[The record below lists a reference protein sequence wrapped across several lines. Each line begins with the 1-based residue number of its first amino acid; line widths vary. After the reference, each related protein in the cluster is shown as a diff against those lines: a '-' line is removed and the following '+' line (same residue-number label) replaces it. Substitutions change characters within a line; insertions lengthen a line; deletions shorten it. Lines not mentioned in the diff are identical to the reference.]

1 MWSIMSIFA
10 RRVERPVRKIRRQ
23 RSVTPETESEPNL
36 NLQLLREKPEHASSE
51 QVLALQRAVGN
62 TAARQVLGSTSA
74 GSQRRA
80 GVFIQRMPTST
91 TVENTLGKP
100 KQDKKIFGKT
110 KLNSTKYKAVLSA
123 LRAFESYCVTTY
135 LAPDASGLR
144 DQMTHVNTLL
154 QTIYDRMNAY
164 QGKKGKKAV
173 YMLGHMGEVK
183 TFQNIAARAFL
194 NKMDNPG
201 STGHHFLGTSLN
213 SFLSNAMR
221 QGGERP
227 LELDSNDQLGSMG
240 GGSKTVDQYDLGNGT
255 SGFFSDKKNTLN
267 DIDPMGG
274 SEEWD
279 QKHQEITRQVREEA
293 VQKGWSEDKIQ
304 EVIFKRKNALT
315 NEYYLG
321 TGEGSLGI
329 DPNDARMNNRD
340 IAMSRLDQLLGTNLI
355 ARAQFAV
362 VHMPNGTDREGSIMA
377 EAKGHSPNEIVSDVN
392 KLGGSSKEEI
402 IENRKE
408 AMGMDDPELMRQ
420 LSRLQ
425 LIDLIAFQVDRN
437 TGNYFI
443 QRDRSGKLTGI
454 TGIDN
459 DFAFGTN
466 YTDPDKQMQQLPGIS
481 RYVDKEL
488 AQTIIALDPSLLEAI
503 LSDLLP
509 KREIDAAIAR
519 LKKLQAELQS
529 HLTHL
534 LEPDEWSAHAQ
545 DIVNEKKSYYYNL
558 YDKVTDKR

>member
-1 MWSIMSIFA
+1 
-10 RRVERPVRKIRRQ
+10 
-23 RSVTPETESEPNL
+23 
-36 NLQLLREKPEHASSE
+36 
-51 QVLALQRAVGN
+51 
-62 TAARQVLGSTSA
+62 
-74 GSQRRA
+74 
-80 GVFIQRMPTST
+80 MPTST
-91 TVENTLGKP
+91 TVESTLGKP
-100 KQDKKIFGKT
+100 KEDKKIFGKT
-110 KLNSTKYKAVLSA
+110 KLNSTKYKAVLAA
-123 LRAFESYCVTTY
+123 LRAFESYAITTY

-144 DQMTHVNTLL
+144 DQMTRVNTLL

-201 STGHHFLGTSLN
+201 GPGHRFLGTSLN
-213 SFLSNAMR
+213 SFLNNALR
-221 QGGERP
+221 QGGDRP
-227 LELDSNDQLGSMG
+227 LELDSNDQLGSKG
-240 GGSKTVDQYDLGNGT
+240 GGSKTVDQYDMGSGT
-255 SGFFSDKKNTLN
+255 SGYFSDKKNTLN
-267 DIDPMGG
+267 DVDPMSGT
-274 SEEWD
+274 EEWNEVVA
-279 QKHQEITRQVREEA
+279 EITRQVQLEA
-293 VQKGWSEDKIQ
+293 VEKGWSQQKIA
-304 EVIFKRKNALT
+304 EVIANRKNAKM
-315 NEYYLG
+315 NEYFLG

-329 DPNDARMNNRD
+329 DAKDARMNNRD

-362 VHMPNGTDREGSIMA
+362 VHMPDGSTREGSIMA
-377 EAKGHSPNEIVSDVN
+377 EAKGKSPNDYIAEAN
-392 KLGGSSKEEI
+392 EQGGSSPQEI
-402 IENRKE
+402 VRNRSE
-408 AMGMDDPELMRQ
+408 AIGLDDPELMRQ

-425 LIDLIAFQVDRN
+425 LIDLIAFQIDRN
-437 TGNYFI
+437 IGNYFI
-443 QRDRSGKLTGI
+443 QRDKNGKLIGI

-466 YTDPDKQMQQLPGIS
+466 YSNPDTHMQQLPGIS

-509 KREIDAAIAR
+509 KREVDAAIAR

-534 LEPDEWSAHAQ
+534 LEPSEWTAHAQ
-545 DIVNEKKSYYYNL
+545 DILNEKKSYYYGL
-558 YDKVTDKR
+558 DDKMKDKRSVDM